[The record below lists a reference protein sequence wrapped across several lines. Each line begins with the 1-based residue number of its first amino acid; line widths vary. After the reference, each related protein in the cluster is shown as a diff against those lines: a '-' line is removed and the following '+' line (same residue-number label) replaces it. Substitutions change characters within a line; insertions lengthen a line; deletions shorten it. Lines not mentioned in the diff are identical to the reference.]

1 MPEKYVF
8 PLIEALTGAF
18 LLYTYFALEP
28 NGMLLICGIVLLGD
42 VFIRLVRSH
51 HEKT

>member
-8 PLIEALTGAF
+8 PLIEALAGAF

-28 NGMLLICGIVLLGD
+28 NGMLLICGIVLLCD
-42 VFIRLVRSH
+42 LLLRLLKSR
-51 HEKT
+51 HEQ